1 MPNLTVA
8 AVQTSP
14 LFGEVEKNLGAAL
27 DLIPDICDLAVLPEL
42 FASGYQFKNRDELQG
57 LSEPLT
63 GTLRSGSVAGRLR
76 EFAADRGLTLV
87 AGLAEQA
94 GDRFFNSSILLRPD
108 GTHEIYRKV
117 HLFNAEKELFTPG
130 DLGFPV
136 FSACGTTIGMM
147 ICFDWM
153 FPEAA
158 RSLALAGAQ
167 IIVHPSNLLLPWCP
181 EAMVTRCL
189 ENRVFAVTS
198 NRIGT
203 EARTDEPLTF
213 IGMSEVVSPLGEVL
227 TRLNRQNTG
236 AAVAE
241 VDLSLCS
248 KQVTP
253 GNHLWEDRRTQAYRS
268 G

>member
-8 AVQTSP
+8 AVQTNP
-14 LFGEVEKNLGAAL
+14 IFGEVEKNLQAAM
-27 DLIPDICDLAVLPEL
+27 DLIPAECDLAVLPEL
-42 FASGYQFKNRDELQG
+42 FASGYQFRNQDELQA
-57 LSEPLT
+57 LSEPLA
-63 GTLRSGSVAGRLR
+63 GTLQPGSVAHRLG

-94 GDRFFNSSILLRPD
+94 DGRFYNSSVLLRPD
-108 GTHEIYRKV
+108 GSHEIYRKV
-117 HLFNAEKELFTPG
+117 HLFNSEKELFTPG

-136 FSACGTTIGMM
+136 FPACGTTVGMM
-147 ICFDWM
+147 VCFDWM

-203 EARTDEPLTF
+203 EARTDETLTF
-213 IGMSEVVSPLGEVL
+213 IGMSEVVSPLGEIL
-227 TRLNRQNTG
+227 GRLDRQNTG
-236 AAVAE
+236 ATLAE
-241 VDLSLCS
+241 VDLGLCS
-248 KQVTP
+248 KQITP
-253 GNHLWEDRRTQAYRS
+253 GNHLWKDRRCEAYRS
-268 G
+268 